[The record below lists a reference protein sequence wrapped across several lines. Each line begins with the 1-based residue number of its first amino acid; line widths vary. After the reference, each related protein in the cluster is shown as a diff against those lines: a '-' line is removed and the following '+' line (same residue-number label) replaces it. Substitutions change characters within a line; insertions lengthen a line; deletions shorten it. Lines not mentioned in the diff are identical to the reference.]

1 MPKTQN
7 KNNIAWA
14 ILSLIFLLLGEGVFS
29 LGIYLVP
36 LMKIVYKDWSF
47 FVVLGIGLLA
57 SLMTGS
63 SIGLISILLIVYLL
77 LIRILSGVFRDNL
90 LILGFL
96 AVVFNFVIDKVTGS
110 WWNIL
115 ESVLVFVLVLTMGM
129 AAGFDHDL
137 RLRG

>member
-1 MPKTQN
+1 
-7 KNNIAWA
+7 
-14 ILSLIFLLLGEGVFS
+14 
-29 LGIYLVP
+29 
-36 LMKIVYKDWSF
+36 MKIVYKDWSF